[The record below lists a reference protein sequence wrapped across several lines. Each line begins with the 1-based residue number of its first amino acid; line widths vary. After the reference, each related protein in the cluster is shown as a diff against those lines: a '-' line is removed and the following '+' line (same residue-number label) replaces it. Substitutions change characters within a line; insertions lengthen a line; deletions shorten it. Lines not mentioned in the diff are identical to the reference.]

1 MSTIIILSPILYPA
15 IIGGWPVITAAVTAA
30 AVGLGLNV
38 KEKVHELNKVEV
50 AGAVEVE
57 VDVHNSEVLTDSVVS
72 GKELVLTSKEGI
84 VLRVTRNER
93 GQCKVCAYG
102 KGFSKAELKVYA
114 EEFTQKIVQ
123 CYSYNRTLTEL
134 KNKEF
139 QMIDEE
145 VLEDGSIR
153 LHVRRWV
160 D

>member
-1 MSTIIILSPILYPA
+1 MSTIIILSPV
-15 IIGGWPVITAAVTAA
+15 IIGSWPVISAAVAAA

-38 KEKVHELNKVEV
+38 KEKVQEQNQVVVE
-50 AGAVEVE
+50 GAVEVE
-57 VDVHNSEVLTDSVVS
+57 VEVANSEILTESVAS
-72 GKELVLTSKEGI
+72 GKELVMTSNKGI
-84 VLRVTRNER
+84 VLRVTRDER

-102 KGFSKAELKVYA
+102 KGFSKVELKAYA
-114 EEFTQKIVQ
+114 EEFMQKIVQ

-139 QMIDEE
+139 QMINEE